1 MRLVNSPLE
10 AGELADSR
18 RSQDARAPNCHF
30 DRSEAEWRNLKL
42 LPALHLRPRMREIS
56 PLRFAPVEMTV
67 SGSGAPLAFAREI
80 RTLRARMKPLLR
92 ALAAA
97 FLATRALAAP
107 NLGIEV
113 DAREMSRALLH
124 SSVEFPAT
132 PGEFVVWYPK
142 WIPGVHA
149 PGGPVANLGGLRFET
164 VKGEAVS
171 WRRDEEEPAR
181 FHLTVPVGVDRVVAK
196 IDYICNQPS
205 ANSSGVDSFGNSLL
219 GVINWNT
226 VLVYPESTL
235 IDTTTATVRVTLPAG
250 WRYGTAL
257 KPDGAPAVTPQDKP
271 YTVAFQAEV
280 LRRVVDCPLICGA
293 HFREIDISSKGTPPA
308 FLDLVSESASAIA
321 IDDKLIANYRALV
334 AEAVSLFGGAHFSD
348 YHFLVVCS
356 DSVPNNGLEHLAC
369 SFNSVGERELVDE
382 KKRKTWPA
390 YLLPHEFVHSWCG
403 KFRRPAGMVTTNFH
417 TPERTKLL
425 WVYEGLTQYL
435 GEVLTVRSGLMSPA
449 EYVPHFASTLDFLR
463 DQAGR
468 RWRSVEDTAIASW
481 QLRAKSPAWAS
492 LRRSQDYY
500 DEGLVT
506 WMAADAIIREQS
518 GGKRSLDDFC
528 KKFFAVKADE
538 HALVVPYELP
548 EVTGILKQLADY
560 DWDTFFRDRIYTP
573 QETLNLKFLETLGY
587 RIQFSPKPSEYVT
600 DREKDRKYVNVTAS
614 LGISVGEDGKVLAI
628 VPGGAADKA
637 GIAPA
642 SMISGVN
649 GRKFSGQ
656 RLKDAIADS
665 PTQQKVELL
674 VLDGDVFKTVALNYG
689 EGPKYLEL
697 TRLAERPDLLGDIG
711 KPTVKKDAP

>member
-1 MRLVNSPLE
+1 
-10 AGELADSR
+10 
-18 RSQDARAPNCHF
+18 
-30 DRSEAEWRNLKL
+30 
-42 LPALHLRPRMREIS
+42 
-56 PLRFAPVEMTV
+56 
-67 SGSGAPLAFAREI
+67 
-80 RTLRARMKPLLR
+80 MKPFLR
-92 ALAAA
+92 ILAVA
-97 FLATRALAAP
+97 FLATKALAAP
-107 NLGIEV
+107 NLTIDV
-113 DAREMSRALLH
+113 DAREISRALLH

-164 VKGEAVS
+164 VKGDAVP
-171 WRRDEEEPAR
+171 WRRDDEEPAR
-181 FHLTVPVGVDRVVAK
+181 FHLIVPAGVDRVVAK
-196 IDYICNQPS
+196 IDYICNQPN

-257 KPDGAPAVTPQDKP
+257 KPDAPGAVTPQDKP
-271 YTVAFQAEV
+271 YTVAFRAGT
-280 LRRVVDCPLICGA
+280 LRHVVDCPLICGQ
-293 HFREIDISSKGTPPA
+293 HFRTIDISGKGTPPV

-334 AEAVSLFGGAHFSD
+334 AESVALFGGAPFSE

-356 DSVPNNGLEHLAC
+356 DSVPNNGLEHLEC
-369 SFNSVGERELVDE
+369 SFNAVGERELIDD
-382 KKRKTWPA
+382 KKRKAWPA

-403 KFRRPAGMVTTNFH
+403 KYRRPATMVTTNFH
-417 TPERTKLL
+417 TPERTRLL
-425 WVYEGLTQYL
+425 WIYEGLTQYL
-435 GEVLTVRSGLMSPA
+435 GEVLTVRSGLLKQEEHLPRL
-449 EYVPHFASTLDFLR
+449 ASKIDFLR
-463 DQAGR
+463 DQMGR

-481 QLRAKSPAWAS
+481 QLRAKSPAWAP

-506 WMAADAIIREQS
+506 WLAADAVIREQS

-528 KKFFAVKADE
+528 KKFFAVKAGE
-538 HALVVPYELP
+538 RPVMPYELG

-560 DWDTFFRDRIYTP
+560 DWDAFFRDRITTP
-573 QETLNLKFLETLGY
+573 KETLDLKFLETLGY
-587 RIQFSPKPSEYVT
+587 RLQFSPKPSEYVT
-600 DREKDRKYVNVTAS
+600 DREKDRKSVNATAS
-614 LGISVGEDGKVLAI
+614 LGLAAGEDGKVIAI
-628 VPGGAADKA
+628 VPGGIADKA

-642 SMISGVN
+642 MTISGVN
-649 GRKFSGQ
+649 DRKFSAQ

-665 PTQQKVELL
+665 PTRQKVELL
-674 VLDGDVFKTVALNYG
+674 VLDGDVFKNIALNYA

-697 TRLAERPDLLGDIG
+697 TRIADRPDLLGSIG
-711 KPTVKKDAP
+711 KPTQSPEKKDAP